1 MKIKR
6 ILSGEYVG
14 NCYIC
19 SDDDKNC
26 FIVDPGEGFDK
37 ISEYIESNELKISF
51 ILLTHG
57 HGDHIASAEKLK
69 KRFQTEIFGGIE
81 EKEVFENSELNF
93 TSNMS
98 MGDMTV
104 NVDRYLKDDDEI
116 DFLGKIIKVI
126 HTPGHTKGG
135 VCYLFENILFSGDS
149 LFKGTIGR
157 TDLPTGDYDDLISS
171 LKQKILTLDKDIKVY
186 PGHGFATTIG
196 EEIENNLFLK

>member
-1 MKIKR
+1 M
-6 ILSGEYVG
+6 
-14 NCYIC
+14 
-19 SDDDKNC
+19 
-26 FIVDPGEGFDK
+26 
-37 ISEYIESNELKISF
+37 
-51 ILLTHG
+51 
-57 HGDHIASAEKLK
+57 K

-116 DFLGKIIKVI
+116 DFFGKIIKVI